1 MNLKRIRLGLVLGG
15 LYLSQWAYLATV
27 GLPTGLWDLSY
38 TQAEHKLET
47 RPPYSQATIERFR
60 QAARKAEELVPED
73 GRLAR
78 TYHDLGTLLWFTG
91 QTQEARLYLHRSLE
105 IFSRVDGP
113 RSTWVGVVS
122 ERLGEI
128 EMLRGHSSKA
138 LELLQRAELILVRTL
153 GRFDPM
159 ALRASTQ
166 LALRTRDSAKARQ
179 VLENYKMTSIQLDPF
194 TKLQLEQL
202 AALSTPPDG
211 RQGL

>member
-1 MNLKRIRLGLVLGG
+1 MNLKRIRVGLILGG
-15 LYLSQWAYLATV
+15 LYLSQWAYLAVV

-38 TQAEHKLET
+38 TQAEHKLEK
-47 RPPYSQATIERFR
+47 RPPYSSATVERFR

-91 QTQEARLYLHRSLE
+91 QIQEARVYLHRSLE

-128 EMLRGHSSKA
+128 EMLRGHTSQA
-138 LELLQRAELILVRTL
+138 LELLQRAELILLRSL
-153 GRFDPM
+153 GRFDPIVIRAAAM
-159 ALRASTQ
+159 VALH
-166 LALRTRDSAKARQ
+166 TRDSVKARQ
-179 VLENYKMTSIQLDPF
+179 VLETYKMTSLQVDPF
-194 TKLQLEQL
+194 HRMQLEQV
-202 AALSTPPDG
+202 AGLSRAPGGAP
-211 RQGL
+211 R